1 MILLGSTKS
10 VISFIGS
17 DQWILQIQKNRIEIE
32 RDVEEGEKAGEEG
45 EKGQKRESGMKL
57 LCTWPKTLR
66 NHKEEATTH
75 IIVWVPITNSEKF
88 KVFFSFLFLSG
99 ERESIETEQQKTRSS
114 NQDNG
119 ERKREIWEKKKK
131 KNQNFYFL
139 SFSLLSMVY
148 VPFRK
153 LQEGIEMLTSTQG
166 KRFFFYYFVIR
177 FMSLWGWFDDWLR
190 FEFKKYRS
198 LNICMRKFWLRDN

>member
-1 MILLGSTKS
+1 MWKKVRKLGKKVRRGKKGSLVWNFS
-10 VISFIGS
+10 VL
-17 DQWILQIQKNRIEIE
+17 DQ
-32 RDVEEGEKAGEEG
+32 
-45 EKGQKRESGMKL
+45 
-57 LCTWPKTLR
+57 KTLR

-177 FMSLWGWFDDWLR
+177 FMSLWGWSDDWLR
-190 FEFKKYRS
+190 FEFKKYRL